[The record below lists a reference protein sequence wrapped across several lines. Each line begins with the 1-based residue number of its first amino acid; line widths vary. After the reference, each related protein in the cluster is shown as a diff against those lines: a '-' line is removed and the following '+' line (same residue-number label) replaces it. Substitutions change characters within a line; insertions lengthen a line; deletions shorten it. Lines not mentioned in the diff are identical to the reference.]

1 MVTIEIHP
9 FDAANYLTEAE
20 NLTKLAK
27 ATGTNRQALYTALS
41 ENGNPALETLLK
53 VLAALGTRLKCE
65 VGAANGSWWGD
76 MTSGGAM

>member
-9 FDAANYLTEAE
+9 FDAANYLTEPE

-53 VLAALGTRLKCE
+53 VLAALETRLKYE
-65 VGAANGSWWGD
+65 VGAAR
-76 MTSGGAM
+76 AA